1 MLYRQRESEA
11 LQLIE
16 ESKEKN
22 GKLSIIQKLK
32 KRSFINW
39 RQTFYRLEN
48 TWLVYSVANIM
59 HVSTATQLPYNIGIL
74 PGRFV
79 TQNID
84 EYLQRIDIVKKFML
98 NLIDK

>member
-1 MLYRQRESEA
+1 
-11 LQLIE
+11 
-16 ESKEKN
+16 
-22 GKLSIIQKLK
+22 
-32 KRSFINW
+32 
-39 RQTFYRLEN
+39 
-48 TWLVYSVANIM
+48 M